1 LKCLDNKLQQDTYS
15 QTTGYNFG
23 GHYSA
28 TLNDDYLHKRHNKRR
43 NIRNKQLRRLIAAII
58 LIPLFLLLL
67 PPVLFSS
74 FETMFFNNIKNAG
87 LKLKVDYPIFK
98 KAESLIAND
107 YFLNLHF
114 LGSVETKK
122 AQMTPLVF
130 TGKMPR
136 LENRLK
142 YIVNQYPMLDAGIF
156 VYDIQTGR
164 YAEINADKEFP
175 AASIIKIPVLLELF
189 KRVEM
194 GLIDLKEEVP
204 IQENDITDGSGLLQ
218 YRPAGTKFS
227 VMDYARLMI
236 QQSDNT
242 ATNVLLAKIGGVND
256 LNRNLRNWGFGST
269 YLANFLPDLDG
280 TNITTPKDISTML
293 YNLDSTNF
301 LDITSRAYIYQIMS
315 HVKNRFLIQASLPDN
330 VQFIHKT
337 GDIRNMLG
345 DAGIVILPDGRKY
358 IISALVKR
366 PSNSYVAKQL
376 IMDASKVTYA
386 SFATR
391 DL

>member
-1 LKCLDNKLQQDTYS
+1 MKCLDNKIQQDTQS

-28 TLNDDYLHKRHNKRR
+28 TLNEDYFHKRHGKRR
-43 NIRNKQLRRLIAAII
+43 NMRNKQLRRLIAAIV
-58 LIPLFLLLL
+58 LIPLFLFIL
-67 PPVLFSS
+67 PQILFSS
-74 FETMFFNNIKNAG
+74 FETMLYNRIRNADLE
-87 LKLKVDYPIFK
+87 LKIDYPIFK
-98 KAESLIAND
+98 KAESLVAND
-107 YFLNLHF
+107 YFLNMHF
-114 LGSVETKK
+114 LGAVESKK
-122 AQMTPLVF
+122 PQMTPLVLA
-130 TGKMPR
+130 GKMPR

-142 YIVNQYPMLDAGIF
+142 YIASQYPMLDAGIF

-164 YAEINADKEFP
+164 YAEINGQKEFP

-194 GLIDLKEEVP
+194 GLINLKEEVP
-204 IQENDITDGSGLLQ
+204 LGENDITDGSGFLQ
-218 YRPAGTKFS
+218 YKPTGSKFNIL
-227 VMDYARLMI
+227 DYARLMI

-256 LNRNLRNWGFGST
+256 LNRNLRNWGFSST
-269 YLANFLPDLDG
+269 SLAGFLPDLDG
-280 TNITTPKDISTML
+280 TNLSTPKDISTML

-301 LDITSRAYIYQIMS
+301 LDITSRAYIFQIMS

-358 IISALVKR
+358 IITAMVKR
-366 PSNSYVAKQL
+366 PPNSYVAKQL

-386 SFATR
+386 SFATK